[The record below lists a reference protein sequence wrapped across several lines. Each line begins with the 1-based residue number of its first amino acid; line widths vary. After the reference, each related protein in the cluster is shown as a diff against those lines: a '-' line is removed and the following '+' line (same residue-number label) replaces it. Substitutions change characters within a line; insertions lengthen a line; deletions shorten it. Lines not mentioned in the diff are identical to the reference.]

1 MEKEEDEL
9 NENSNHDPIDEEEDD
24 EELDNINSDE
34 NDSEDLEDDF
44 DIEEYTRDLVAPGE
58 VLTED
63 VKNFLP
69 GRGTILNREKTKII
83 SLNIGLKQVK
93 KNYINVIPLRGFYTP
108 RTGDKVIALVVDK
121 NPVKYRCDIN
131 ARELG
136 TLKPKNTIKRSRI
149 HLRGGNVDNSEASA
163 EKYQIGDILI
173 VKILYADRLNAP
185 ELTTVGKYLGRRKD
199 GIVISIDPPKI
210 PRVIG
215 RNGSMIKNLKNLTS
229 CNIFVTQNGRIWL
242 KGEDIA
248 HERLLIDAIKKIEKE
263 AHTVGL
269 TDRMLEYIQ
278 NEKKKRGI
286 N

>member
-1 MEKEEDEL
+1 MKEEDEEL
-9 NENSNHDPIDEEEDD
+9 NNDSNHHNAEKESEDDNGDELDEE
-24 EELDNINSDE
+24 
-34 NDSEDLEDDF
+34 DSEDLEDDF
-44 DIEEYTRDLVAPGE
+44 DIEEYARDLVAPGE

-63 VKNFLP
+63 TENFLP
-69 GRGTILNREKTKII
+69 GRGTILNREKNKII
-83 SLNIGLKQVK
+83 SLNIGLKQLK

-131 ARELG
+131 SRELG
-136 TLKPKNTIKRSRI
+136 VLKPKNTIKRSRI
-149 HLRGGNVDNSEASA
+149 RIRGSNSDNSDAST

-185 ELTTVGKYLGRRKD
+185 ELTTVGKYLGRRTD

-215 RNGSMIKNLKNLTS
+215 RNGSMIKNLKNLTG

-242 KGEDIA
+242 KGVDIA

-269 TDRMLEYIQ
+269 TDRILEYIE
-278 NEKKKRGI
+278 NEKKIRGI
-286 N
+286 K